1 MMPLRELSQGL
12 SHGKRGNF
20 GVETGK
26 INIAFT
32 NSKTAFFHI
41 VTSLNQYVSSFRW
54 WPGRWVI
61 ISQFHFL
68 TPSGTIRKAS
78 ASKLADEVSV
88 AWEKIPE
95 TGVEPS

>member
-1 MMPLRELSQGL
+1 MPLRELSQGL

-41 VTSLNQYVSSFRW
+41 VTSLNQYVSYFRW

-61 ISQFHFL
+61 IPQFHFL
-68 TPSGTIRKAS
+68 TPPGTTRKVS
-78 ASKLADEVSV
+78 ASKLAD
-88 AWEKIPE
+88 
-95 TGVEPS
+95 